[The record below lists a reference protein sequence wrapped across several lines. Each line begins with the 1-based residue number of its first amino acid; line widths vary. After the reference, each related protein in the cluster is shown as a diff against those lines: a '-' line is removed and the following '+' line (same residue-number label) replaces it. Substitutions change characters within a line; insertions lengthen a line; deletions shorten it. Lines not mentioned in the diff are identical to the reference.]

1 MTDTVFMYSISFF
14 DDSLCL
20 GLGQSARV
28 MRDLSFPD
36 AGGDILP
43 LSAVEV
49 ILPDP
54 HDRTA
59 YLVDVCP
66 SSRK

>member
-1 MTDTVFMYSISFF
+1 MMDTVFMYSVWFF
-14 DDSLCL
+14 GDFLYR
-20 GLGQSARV
+20 GFGQSARV

-49 ILPDP
+49 ILLDP